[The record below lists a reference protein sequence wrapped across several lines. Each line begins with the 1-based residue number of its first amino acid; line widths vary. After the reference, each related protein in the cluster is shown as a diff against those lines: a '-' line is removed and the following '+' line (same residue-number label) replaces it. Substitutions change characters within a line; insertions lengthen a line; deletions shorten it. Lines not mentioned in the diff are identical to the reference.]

1 MTMVVRTVGLLITA
15 VSCGVSAP
23 PVCDAQVQLPTV
35 NLGITNFEDGFAA
48 PGWLFEEFPDFYSAN
63 ELKDSRGNTVPGRNR
78 LTANSTTTHL
88 VFVSQERFLG
98 GWLSF
103 EALQPWADLD
113 VRLADGSSSRVRGFG
128 DLTVAGGLQ
137 WSPREIGSGVF
148 VHRLMLAVG
157 VPTGK
162 YSDEQP
168 VNVGNHFVVLDPYY
182 ALTYECQKLE
192 FSARLHYLWNSV
204 NHDPFV
210 GFGVNNVQAGQAFHM
225 NYAAS
230 YELVK
235 DVRVGLNGY
244 WLQQTTDHK
253 INGGNVPGSL
263 ERTVGLGGGIQ
274 IFFGRETWFHFNA
287 NSETDVRNRARGF
300 SVILRVTKA
309 FPSAKTEG

>member
-1 MTMVVRTVGLLITA
+1 MVVRAAAVLIIA
-15 VSCGVSAP
+15 VSCGLMVC
-23 PVCDAQVQLPTV
+23 PVCVAQVQLPTV

-48 PGWLFEEFPDFYSAN
+48 PGWLFEVFPEFYDAD
-63 ELKDSRGNTVPGRNR
+63 ELRNSRGNTVSGRNR
-78 LTANSTTTHL
+78 LTANSATTHL
-88 VFVSQERFLG
+88 VFVSYKQFLG

-103 EALQPWADLD
+103 EALQPWVDVD
-113 VRLADGSSSRVRGFG
+113 VRLADASASRVHGLA

-137 WSPREIGSGVF
+137 WAPREIGSGVF

-168 VNVGNHFVVLDPYY
+168 LNLGNHFVVLDPYY
-182 ALTYECQKLE
+182 ALTYELQKLE

-210 GFGVNNVQAGQAFHM
+210 GFGVYDVQAGQAFHM

-230 YELVK
+230 YEAIK

-253 INGGNVPGSL
+253 SNGVDIPGSL

-274 IFFGRETWFHFNA
+274 IFFGRQTWFHFNA
-287 NSETDVRNRARGF
+287 NWETEVRNRARGF
-300 SVILRVTKA
+300 SVILRVTKGI
-309 FPSAKTEG
+309 PSAKTEG